1 MSTLPKLFCLALGAF
16 AIGTESYV
24 IAGLLP
30 DLASDLQVSVALAGQ
45 LITVFAFAYALGSPL
60 LAVATGAWERRRLLL
75 TALAAFALF
84 NLFAAMAQSYAMLL
98 VARVGLALSAAT
110 FMPAASAY
118 AVAVMPAAQRG
129 RALAIIYTGLT
140 VATVLGVPAGV
151 MVGEHFGWR
160 YTFVGVAGL
169 ATVALA
175 GLAATLAPLHS
186 GAAVSI
192 GERIA
197 IARRPEVLNAL
208 VVTVLALTGAF
219 SIYSYLAPF
228 LHKTARI
235 EGTTLAVVLFLFGAG
250 SAVGNLVSGAA
261 SDRIGPRRVVTA
273 ALITLVGLFAVLSLA
288 GSLLPADIARW
299 IIVPTLAIWGFV
311 GWSFPAAQQ
320 ARFVAMEP
328 RLAPITLS
336 LNASAIYLGVSFG
349 AILGSVVVA
358 HRSIAGIG
366 WIGAA
371 CEVLALLVLR
381 WAPYPRRSPKAA
393 DAAAPM
399 LSLPEDAPQKL

>member
-186 GAAVSI
+186 G
-192 GERIA
+192 
-197 IARRPEVLNAL
+197 
-208 VVTVLALTGAF
+208 
-219 SIYSYLAPF
+219 
-228 LHKTARI
+228 
-235 EGTTLAVVLFLFGAG
+235 
-250 SAVGNLVSGAA
+250 
-261 SDRIGPRRVVTA
+261 
-273 ALITLVGLFAVLSLA
+273 
-288 GSLLPADIARW
+288 
-299 IIVPTLAIWGFV
+299 
-311 GWSFPAAQQ
+311 
-320 ARFVAMEP
+320 
-328 RLAPITLS
+328 
-336 LNASAIYLGVSFG
+336 
-349 AILGSVVVA
+349 
-358 HRSIAGIG
+358 
-366 WIGAA
+366 
-371 CEVLALLVLR
+371 
-381 WAPYPRRSPKAA
+381 PYT
-393 DAAAPM
+393 M
-399 LSLPEDAPQKL
+399 

>member
-1 MSTLPKLFCLALGAF
+1 MNSLTKLLSLALGAF

-30 DLASDLQVSVALAGQ
+30 DLAADLNVSVALAGQ

-75 TALAAFALF
+75 TALASFALF
-84 NLFAAMAQSYAMLL
+84 NVLAALAQNYTMLL
-98 VARVGLALSAAT
+98 AARIGLALSAAT

-140 VATVLGVPAGV
+140 VATVVGVPAGV
-151 MVGEHFGWR
+151 VVGEHFGWR

-169 ATVALA
+169 AAIALV
-175 GLAATLAPLHS
+175 GLAVTLAPLRR
-186 GAAVSI
+186 AATVSLV
-192 GERIA
+192 ERIA
-197 IARRPEVLNAL
+197 IARRPDVLNAL
-208 VVTVLALTGAF
+208 VVTVLTLTGAF

-228 LHKTARI
+228 LQKTTAI
-235 EGTTLAVVLFLFGAG
+235 GGTALAVVLFLFGAG
-250 SAVGNLVSGAA
+250 SAVGNLVSGVA
-261 SDRIGPRRVVTA
+261 SDRVGPQRIVTTV
-273 ALITLVGLFAVLSLA
+273 LITLVGLFATLSLA
-288 GSLLPADIARW
+288 GSFLPVEIARW
-299 IIVPTLAIWGFV
+299 IIVPTLAVWGFV

-349 AILGSVVVA
+349 AILGSLAVA
-358 HRSIAGIG
+358 HQMIAGIG

-371 CEVLALLVLR
+371 CEVLALVALR
-381 WAPYPRRSPKAA
+381 RAPQPGR
-393 DAAAPM
+393 AAAAAEPEAM
-399 LSLPEDAPQKL
+399 FRLPEEAPQKL